1 MIVAVIFGY
10 LPIIGIYILTML
22 GLGHE
27 EMGRF
32 YLNYSIGGFTVV
44 ESIPLICFLRKQ
56 KAPLLPRCNHNDCMG
71 QLEIP
76 ERMQFSI
83 TQSTWRRKAPT
94 APAPELP
101 LNVVDLAEI
110 IRAREQDWNRVL
122 VAPWT

>member
-10 LPIIGIYILTML
+10 LPIIGVYILTML

-56 KAPLLPRCNHNDCMG
+56 KGR
-71 QLEIP
+71 
-76 ERMQFSI
+76 SI
-83 TQSTWRRKAPT
+83 
-94 APAPELP
+94 
-101 LNVVDLAEI
+101 
-110 IRAREQDWNRVL
+110 ARVSVIGREEESK
-122 VAPWT
+122 